1 MAANNG
7 SSFGQRVKNHNNRR
21 TPAGQVRDFADRQA
35 SKPFGPPPTGGAY
48 RASSPKQR
56 AQARRQKTTRNSSRT
71 TNKNR
76 TREFHIHINKG
87 SDAGGGAQ
95 GQWSRQSPIGDAEFL
110 NAGHVRAFAER
121 GRRAMRQA
129 AMDFSY
135 AHEALRA
142 VLREVPPPQGESR
155 GQMYMKANR
164 TARSLKRAANAAQ
177 AASAHSARTWPAF
190 MREYEPQLNQ
200 FGGPRP
206 QRTQRMNF
214 GG

>member
-1 MAANNG
+1 MADNG
-7 SSFGQRVKNHNNRR
+7 SANRLNNRR
-21 TPAGQVRDFADRQA
+21 YREQQSAGRPRVD
-35 SKPFGPPPTGGAY
+35 TGSGTTY
-48 RASSPKQR
+48 RASSPKERQ
-56 AQARRQKTTRNSSRT
+56 QARRQKTTKTRT
-71 TNKNR
+71 TNKTR
-76 TREFHIHINKG
+76 TREYHIHINKT
-87 SDAGGGAQ
+87 APGGGAQ

-110 NAGHVRAFAER
+110 SAGHVRAFAER

-190 MREYEPQLNQ
+190 MREYEPWLNS

-206 QRTQRMNF
+206 QPRQRMNF
-214 GG
+214 GA

>member
-1 MAANNG
+1 MADNG
-7 SSFGQRVKNHNNRR
+7 SANRANNRR
-21 TPAGQVRDFADRQA
+21 YRQA
-35 SKPFGPPPTGGAY
+35 QQAGRPLIDVSSGATY
-48 RASSPKQR
+48 KASSPKDRNR
-56 AQARRQKTTRNSSRT
+56 ARQQKATGNKTRT
-71 TNKNR
+71 TNRNN

-87 SDAGGGAQ
+87 GDSGAGGAA
-95 GQWSRQSPIGDAEFL
+95 GQWSKQSPIGDAEFL
-110 NAGHVRAFAER
+110 SAGHVRAFAER
-121 GRRAMRQA
+121 GRKAMRQA

-142 VLREVPPPQGESR
+142 VLREVQPPQGESR

-190 MREYEPQLNQ
+190 MREYAPQLNQ
-200 FGGPRP
+200 MGGPRP

-214 GG
+214 GA

>member
-1 MAANNG
+1 MAVNG
-7 SSFGQRVKNHNNRR
+7 NAK
-21 TPAGQVRDFADRQA
+21 AVRDFAQRQA
-35 SKPFGPPPTGGAY
+35 TKPFGPPAGTY
-48 RASSPKQR
+48 RASGQR
-56 AQARRQKTTRNSSRT
+56 ERQQARRQKTTRTTNRT
-71 TNKNR
+71 TNR
-76 TREFHIHINKG
+76 TRQRTINININDGGKN
-87 SDAGGGAQ
+87 GGGAQ

-110 NAGHVRAFAER
+110 SAGHVRAFAER

-190 MREYEPQLNQ
+190 MREYQPWLDAM
-200 FGGPRP
+200 GGPRP
-206 QRTQRMNF
+206 QPRQRMNF
-214 GG
+214 GA

>member
-1 MAANNG
+1 MATNGRTDAVRNFAN
-7 SSFGQRVKNHNNRR
+7 
-21 TPAGQVRDFADRQA
+21 RQA
-35 SKPFGPPPTGGAY
+35 SQPFGPSGSAGTY
-48 RASSPKQR
+48 RASTPKQR
-56 AQARRQKTTRNSSRT
+56 AQARRRKTTTNKSRT
-71 TNKNR
+71 TNRNK
-76 TREFHIHINKG
+76 TREFHIHINKNG
-87 SDAGGGAQ
+87 DGGGGAQ

-110 NAGHVRAFAER
+110 SAGHVRAFAER

-129 AMDFSY
+129 AMDFAY

-142 VLREVPPPQGESR
+142 VLREVPPPQGEGR

-190 MREYEPQLNQ
+190 MREYEPQLST

-206 QRTQRMNF
+206 NPRQRMNF
-214 GG
+214 GA